1 MTDDHL
7 TPEDRALLRDV
18 ATLATSSNVMDHL
31 AQSLAAR
38 IRELSR
44 EIAEHKAVCDAFPL
58 AVALAQAKDQLAAA
72 EADADR
78 LAEAL
83 QPLSVI
89 KGALDEAGLDFIEI
103 GGARFTKHLSSAAIE
118 ALTAHQA
125 RKEGK

>member
-44 EIAEHKAVCDAFPL
+44 EIAEHKAICDALPL

-78 LAEAL
+78 LADSLEHITELFVDLA
-83 QPLSVI
+83 PLGEDTLREV
-89 KGALDEAGLDFIEI
+89 AVVN
-103 GGARFTKHLSSAAIE
+103 ARQ

-125 RKEGK
+125 RKG